1 MPGGASPSGIMLL
14 AHDYLAVC
22 KARRYKDLSFMSRFA
37 TSSPGFGLRLRRRFL
52 ASEALRGFSLLSPTL
67 LAMVFGLA
75 MPLLVLF
82 TLSFWLQDYVDFIK
96 TFSWKNYADFF
107 DKPIYGMILFK
118 SIKISGM
125 VTLATVLLAYPM
137 AYFIAFRIKTNKLV
151 WLILI
156 TVPFWTSYLL
166 RVFAWKLMLG
176 YNGVVNSGLKSIGLI
191 SEPLEFLLYNPTA
204 VTITLAHAW
213 AAFAILPIYVS
224 LEKIDRSLLEA
235 ARDLGENAFMTFVR
249 VTLPLSL
256 PGVIAASLLVFIPTV
271 GDYVTPSLVGGPSGI
286 MIGNIIQSMF
296 GKAFNWPLGAAISV
310 MVMFTITAMVCAFLW
325 GTHQFRRRV
334 A

>member
-1 MPGGASPSGIMLL
+1 MYIE
-14 AHDYLAVC
+14 
-22 KARRYKDLSFMSRFA
+22 
-37 TSSPGFGLRLRRRFL
+37 
-52 ASEALRGFSLLSPTL
+52 SESLRGYTLLSPTL
-67 LAMVFGLA
+67 LAMLVGLA
-75 MPLLVLF
+75 MPLIVLL
-82 TLSFWLQDYVDFIK
+82 TLSFWIQEYLDFIR
-96 TFSWKNYADFF
+96 TFSLKNYLDFF
-107 DKPIYGMILFK
+107 QKPIYTKILFK
-118 SIKISGM
+118 SIRMSGM
-125 VTLATVLLAYPM
+125 VTFVTVLLAYPM
-137 AYFIAFRIKTNKLV
+137 AYYIAFRVKQNKLI

-166 RVFAWKLMLG
+166 RVFAWKIMLG
-176 YNGVVNSGLKSIGLI
+176 YNGVINSGLKTLGIL

-204 VTITLAHAW
+204 VVITLAHAW

-235 ARDLGENAFMTFVR
+235 SQDLGENTFMTFLR

-271 GDYVTPSLVGGPSGI
+271 GDYVTPSLVGGPRGI

-296 GKAFNWPLGAAISV
+296 GKAQNWPLGAAISV
-310 MVMFTITAMVCAFLW
+310 MSMITVTLMVCLFLW
-325 GTHQFRRRV
+325 GTHNFRKRV

>member
-1 MPGGASPSGIMLL
+1 LTSNSHVSTLPG
-14 AHDYLAVC
+14 
-22 KARRYKDLSFMSRFA
+22 SFIF
-37 TSSPGFGLRLRRRFL
+37 RLRRL
-52 ASEALRGFSLLSPTL
+52 YIKSESLRGYSLLSPTL
-67 LAMVFGLA
+67 LAMLVGLA
-75 MPLLVLF
+75 MPLIVLL
-82 TLSFWLQDYVDFIK
+82 TLSFWIQEYLDFIR
-96 TFSWKNYADFF
+96 TFSLKNYLDFF
-107 DKPIYGMILFK
+107 QKPIYTKILFK
-118 SIKISGM
+118 SIRMSGM
-125 VTLATVLLAYPM
+125 VTIVTVLLAYPM
-137 AYFIAFRIKTNKLV
+137 AYYIAFRVKHNKLI

-166 RVFAWKLMLG
+166 RVFAWKIMLG
-176 YNGVVNSGLKSIGLI
+176 YNGVINSGLKTLGIL

-204 VTITLAHAW
+204 VVITLAHAW

-235 ARDLGENAFMTFVR
+235 SRDLGENTFMTFLR

-271 GDYVTPSLVGGPSGI
+271 GDYVTPSLVGGPRGI

-296 GKAFNWPLGAAISV
+296 GKAQNWPLGAAISV
-310 MVMFTITAMVCAFLW
+310 MSMLTVTLMVCLFLW
-325 GTHQFRRRV
+325 GTHNFRKRV

>member
-1 MPGGASPSGIMLL
+1 LKSNSYVSIIS
-14 AHDYLAVC
+14 D
-22 KARRYKDLSFMSRFA
+22 SFF
-37 TSSPGFGLRLRRRFL
+37 FRLRRL
-52 ASEALRGFSLLSPTL
+52 YIKNESLKGYTLLSPTL
-67 LAMVFGLA
+67 LAMIIGLA
-75 MPLLVLF
+75 MPLIVLL
-82 TLSFWLQDYVDFIK
+82 TLSFWIQEYLDFIR
-96 TFSWKNYADFF
+96 TFSLKNYLDFF
-107 DKPIYGMILFK
+107 QKPIYTKILFK
-118 SIKISGM
+118 SIRMSGM
-125 VTLATVLLAYPM
+125 VTIVTVLLAYPM
-137 AYFIAFRIKTNKLV
+137 AYYIAFRVKKNKLI

-166 RVFAWKLMLG
+166 RVFAWKIMLG
-176 YNGVVNSGLKSIGLI
+176 YNGVVNSGLKTLGIL

-204 VTITLAHAW
+204 VVITLAHAW

-235 ARDLGENAFMTFVR
+235 SRDLGENTVMTFLR

-271 GDYVTPSLVGGPSGI
+271 GDYVTPSLVGGPRGI

-296 GKAFNWPLGAAISV
+296 GKAQNWPLGATISV
-310 MVMFTITAMVCAFLW
+310 MSMITVTLMVCLFLW
-325 GTHQFRRRV
+325 GTHNFRKRV

>member
-1 MPGGASPSGIMLL
+1 MKSNSHVSIIP
-14 AHDYLAVC
+14 D
-22 KARRYKDLSFMSRFA
+22 SFF
-37 TSSPGFGLRLRRRFL
+37 FRLRRL
-52 ASEALRGFSLLSPTL
+52 YIKSESLKGYTLLSPTL
-67 LAMVFGLA
+67 LAMLVGLA
-75 MPLLVLF
+75 MPLIVLL
-82 TLSFWLQDYVDFIK
+82 TLSFWIQEYLDFIR
-96 TFSWKNYADFF
+96 TFSLKNYLDFF
-107 DKPIYGMILFK
+107 QKPIYTKILFK
-118 SIKISGM
+118 SIRMSGM
-125 VTLATVLLAYPM
+125 VTIVTVLLAYPM
-137 AYFIAFRIKTNKLV
+137 AYYIAFRVKHNKLI

-166 RVFAWKLMLG
+166 RVFAWKIMLG
-176 YNGVVNSGLKSIGLI
+176 YNGVINSGLKTLGIL

-204 VTITLAHAW
+204 VVITLAHAW

-235 ARDLGENAFMTFVR
+235 SRDLGENTFMTFLR

-271 GDYVTPSLVGGPSGI
+271 GDYVTPSLVGGPRGI

-296 GKAFNWPLGAAISV
+296 GKAQNWPLGAAISV
-310 MVMFTITAMVCAFLW
+310 MSMITVTLMVCLFLW
-325 GTHQFRRRV
+325 GTHNFRKRV

>member
-1 MPGGASPSGIMLL
+1 MTSNSHVSTLP
-14 AHDYLAVC
+14 D
-22 KARRYKDLSFMSRFA
+22 SFIF
-37 TSSPGFGLRLRRRFL
+37 RLRRL
-52 ASEALRGFSLLSPTL
+52 YIKSESLRGYSLLSPTL
-67 LAMVFGLA
+67 LAMLVGLA
-75 MPLLVLF
+75 MPLIVLL
-82 TLSFWLQDYVDFIK
+82 TLSFWIQEYLDFIQ
-96 TFSWKNYADFF
+96 TFSLKNYLDFF
-107 DKPIYGMILFK
+107 QKPIYTKILFK
-118 SIKISGM
+118 SIRMSGM
-125 VTLATVLLAYPM
+125 VTIVTVLLAYPM
-137 AYFIAFRIKTNKLV
+137 AYYIAFRVKHNKLI

-166 RVFAWKLMLG
+166 RVFAWKIMLG
-176 YNGVVNSGLKSIGLI
+176 YNGVINSGLKTLGIL

-204 VTITLAHAW
+204 VVITLAHAW

-235 ARDLGENAFMTFVR
+235 SRDLGENTFMTFLR

-271 GDYVTPSLVGGPSGI
+271 GDYVTPSLVGGPRGI

-296 GKAFNWPLGAAISV
+296 GKAQNWPLGAAISV
-310 MVMFTITAMVCAFLW
+310 MSMLTVTLMVCLFLW
-325 GTHQFRRRV
+325 GTHNFRKRV

>member
-1 MPGGASPSGIMLL
+1 MKTSSTTTPNRNSGISL
-14 AHDYLAVC
+14 A
-22 KARRYKDLSFMSRFA
+22 
-37 TSSPGFGLRLRRRFL
+37 RLFQT
-52 ASEALRGFSLLSPTL
+52 SEAVRGYTLLSPTL
-67 LAMVFGLA
+67 LALLLGLA
-75 MPLLVLF
+75 MPLAVLF
-82 TLSFWLQDYVDFIK
+82 TLSFWIQDYLDFIR
-96 TFSWKNYADFF
+96 TFSLKNYIDFF
-107 DKPIYGMILFK
+107 QKPIYGKILIK
-118 SIKISGM
+118 SIRMSGL

-137 AYFIAFRIKTNKLV
+137 AYFIAFRIQHNKLI

-176 YNGVVNSGLKSIGLI
+176 YNGVINSGLKTLGFV

-204 VTITLAHAW
+204 VMITLAHAW

-235 ARDLGENAFMTFVR
+235 ARDLGENAFITFVR

-296 GKAFNWPLGAAISV
+296 GKALNWPLGAAISV
-310 MVMFTITAMVCAFLW
+310 ISMLTVALMISLFLW
-325 GTHQFRRRV
+325 GTQSFRRKV

>member
-1 MPGGASPSGIMLL
+1 MYIE
-14 AHDYLAVC
+14 
-22 KARRYKDLSFMSRFA
+22 
-37 TSSPGFGLRLRRRFL
+37 
-52 ASEALRGFSLLSPTL
+52 SESLRGYTLLSPTL
-67 LAMVFGLA
+67 LAMLVGLA
-75 MPLLVLF
+75 MPLIVLL
-82 TLSFWLQDYVDFIK
+82 TLSFWIQEYLDFIR
-96 TFSWKNYADFF
+96 TFSLKNYLDFF
-107 DKPIYGMILFK
+107 QKPIYTKILFK
-118 SIKISGM
+118 SIRMSAM
-125 VTLATVLLAYPM
+125 VTFVTVLLAYPM
-137 AYFIAFRIKTNKLV
+137 AYYIAFRVKQNKLI

-166 RVFAWKLMLG
+166 RVFAWKIMLG
-176 YNGVVNSGLKSIGLI
+176 YNGVINSGLKTLGIL

-204 VTITLAHAW
+204 VVITLAHAW

-235 ARDLGENAFMTFVR
+235 SQDLGENTFMTFLR

-271 GDYVTPSLVGGPSGI
+271 GDYVTPSLVGGPRGI

-296 GKAFNWPLGAAISV
+296 GKAQNWPLGAAISV
-310 MVMFTITAMVCAFLW
+310 MSMITVTLMVCLFLW
-325 GTHQFRRRV
+325 GTHNFRKRV

>member
-1 MPGGASPSGIMLL
+1 LYI
-14 AHDYLAVC
+14 
-22 KARRYKDLSFMSRFA
+22 K
-37 TSSPGFGLRLRRRFL
+37 
-52 ASEALRGFSLLSPTL
+52 SESLRGYSLLSPTL
-67 LAMVFGLA
+67 LAMLVGLA
-75 MPLLVLF
+75 MPLIVLL
-82 TLSFWLQDYVDFIK
+82 TLSFWIQEYLDFIR
-96 TFSWKNYADFF
+96 TFSLKNYLDFF
-107 DKPIYGMILFK
+107 QKPIYTKILFK
-118 SIKISGM
+118 SIRMSGM
-125 VTLATVLLAYPM
+125 VTIVTVLLAYPM
-137 AYFIAFRIKTNKLV
+137 AYYIAFRVKHNKLI

-166 RVFAWKLMLG
+166 RVFAWKIMLG
-176 YNGVVNSGLKSIGLI
+176 YNGVINSGLKTLGIL

-204 VTITLAHAW
+204 VVITLAHAW

-235 ARDLGENAFMTFVR
+235 SRDLGENTFMTFLR

-271 GDYVTPSLVGGPSGI
+271 GDYVTPSLVGGPRGI

-296 GKAFNWPLGAAISV
+296 GKAQNWPLGAAISV
-310 MVMFTITAMVCAFLW
+310 MSMLTVTLMVCLFLW
-325 GTHQFRRRV
+325 GTHNFRKRV

>member
-1 MPGGASPSGIMLL
+1 MYIE
-14 AHDYLAVC
+14 
-22 KARRYKDLSFMSRFA
+22 
-37 TSSPGFGLRLRRRFL
+37 
-52 ASEALRGFSLLSPTL
+52 SESLRGYTLLSPTL
-67 LAMVFGLA
+67 IAMLIGLA
-75 MPLLVLF
+75 MPLMVLL
-82 TLSFWLQDYVDFIK
+82 TLSFWIQEYLDFIR
-96 TFSWKNYADFF
+96 TFSLKNYLDFF
-107 DKPIYGMILFK
+107 QKPIYTKILFK
-118 SIKISGM
+118 SIRMSGM
-125 VTLATVLLAYPM
+125 VTLVTVLLAYPM
-137 AYFIAFRIKTNKLV
+137 AYYIAFRVKQNKLI

-166 RVFAWKLMLG
+166 RVFAWKIMLG
-176 YNGVVNSGLKSIGLI
+176 YNGVINSGLKTLGIL

-204 VTITLAHAW
+204 VVITLAHAW

-235 ARDLGENAFMTFVR
+235 SQDLGENTFMTFLR

-271 GDYVTPSLVGGPSGI
+271 GDYVTPSLVGGPRGI

-296 GKAFNWPLGAAISV
+296 GKAQNWPLGAAISV
-310 MVMFTITAMVCAFLW
+310 MSMITVTLMVCLFLW
-325 GTHQFRRRV
+325 GTHNFRKKV

>member
-1 MPGGASPSGIMLL
+1 MTSTNPIS
-14 AHDYLAVC
+14 
-22 KARRYKDLSFMSRFA
+22 SFAFSIHFK
-37 TSSPGFGLRLRRRFL
+37 LRRL
-52 ASEALRGFSLLSPTL
+52 LLKSESLRGYSLLSPTL
-67 LAMVFGLA
+67 LAMLLGLA
-75 MPLLVLF
+75 MPMLVLF
-82 TLSFWLQDYVDFIK
+82 TLSFWIQEYLDFIR
-96 TFSWKNYADFF
+96 TFSIKNYLDFF
-107 DKPIYGMILFK
+107 QKPIYIKILFK
-118 SIKISGM
+118 SIRMSSL
-125 VTLATVLLAYPM
+125 VTVVTVLLAYPM
-137 AYFIAFRIKTNKLV
+137 AYYIAFRVKRNKLV

-166 RVFAWKLMLG
+166 RVFAWKIMLG
-176 YNGVVNSGLKSIGLI
+176 YNGVINSGLKSLGLL
-191 SEPLEFLLYNPTA
+191 SEPLEFLLYHPTS
-204 VTITLAHAW
+204 VVITLAHAW

-235 ARDLGENAFMTFVR
+235 ARDLGENPFMTFVR

-296 GKAFNWPLGAAISV
+296 GKAQNWPLGAAISV
-310 MVMFTITAMVCAFLW
+310 MSMLTVTLMVSLFLW
-325 GTHQFRRRV
+325 GTHNFRRRI

>member
-1 MPGGASPSGIMLL
+1 MYIE
-14 AHDYLAVC
+14 
-22 KARRYKDLSFMSRFA
+22 
-37 TSSPGFGLRLRRRFL
+37 
-52 ASEALRGFSLLSPTL
+52 SESLRGYTLLSPTL
-67 LAMVFGLA
+67 LAMLVGLA
-75 MPLLVLF
+75 MPLMVLL
-82 TLSFWLQDYVDFIK
+82 TLSFWIQDYLEFIR
-96 TFSWKNYADFF
+96 TFSLKNYLDFF
-107 DKPIYGMILFK
+107 QKPIYTKILFK
-118 SIKISGM
+118 SIRMSCM
-125 VTLATVLLAYPM
+125 VTIVTVLLAYPM
-137 AYFIAFRIKTNKLV
+137 AYYIAFRVKQNKLI

-166 RVFAWKLMLG
+166 RVFAWKIMLG
-176 YNGVVNSGLKSIGLI
+176 YNGVINSGLKTLGIL

-204 VTITLAHAW
+204 VVITLAHAW

-235 ARDLGENAFMTFVR
+235 SRDLGENSLMTFLR

-271 GDYVTPSLVGGPSGI
+271 GDYVTPALVGGPRGI

-296 GKAFNWPLGAAISV
+296 GKAQNWPLGAAISV
-310 MVMFTITAMVCAFLW
+310 MSMLTVTLMVCLFLW
-325 GTHQFRRRV
+325 GTHSFRKRV

>member
-22 KARRYKDLSFMSRFA
+22 KARRYKDLSFMSRSA

-191 SEPLEFLLYNPTA
+191 SEPLEFLLYNPMA
-204 VTITLAHAW
+204 VTVTLAHAW

>member
-1 MPGGASPSGIMLL
+1 MASTTRFTTRP
-14 AHDYLAVC
+14 
-22 KARRYKDLSFMSRFA
+22 LSLRF
-37 TSSPGFGLRLRRRFL
+37 RLTRMFL
-52 ASEALRGFSLLSPTL
+52 KSESLRGYTLLSPTL
-67 LAMVFGLA
+67 MAMILGLV
-75 MPLLVLF
+75 MPLAVLF
-82 TLSFWLQDYVDFIK
+82 TLSFWIQEYLDFIQ
-96 TFSWKNYADFF
+96 TFSLKNYTDFF
-107 DKPIYGMILFK
+107 QKPIYIKILFK
-118 SIKISGM
+118 SIRMSSL
-125 VTLATVLLAYPM
+125 VTFVTVLLAYPM
-137 AYFIAFRIKTNKLV
+137 AYFIAFRIQRNKLI

-166 RVFAWKLMLG
+166 RVFAWKIMLG
-176 YNGVVNSGLKSIGLI
+176 YNGVINSGLKSLGLLN
-191 SEPLEFLLYNPTA
+191 EPLEFLLYNPTS
-204 VTITLAHAW
+204 VVITLAHAW

-235 ARDLGENAFMTFVR
+235 ARDLGENSFMTFVR

-296 GKAFNWPLGAAISV
+296 GKAQNWPLGAAISV
-310 MVMFTITAMVCAFLW
+310 MSMITVTLMVCLFLW
-325 GTHQFRRRV
+325 GTHSFRKRI